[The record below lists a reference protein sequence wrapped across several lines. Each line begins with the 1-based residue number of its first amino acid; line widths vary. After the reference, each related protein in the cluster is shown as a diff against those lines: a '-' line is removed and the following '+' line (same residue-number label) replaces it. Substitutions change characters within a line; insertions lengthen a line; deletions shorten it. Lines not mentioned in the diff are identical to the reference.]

1 MGGGEGE
8 VPVGSINKDRT
19 IEITAS
25 DSLGVAIAAPTVT
38 WATSD
43 LTTMTIVAA
52 TGVARALKLGTV
64 TITATSDGF
73 QKSILASISQV
84 PATLTKTAA
93 TDAQSATV
101 NTALALAPEVTVVDS
116 GNPPI
121 PSRAVT
127 FAVASGGGSGTGG
140 SQISATTGKAAAT
153 SWVLGTV
160 AGANTLGA
168 SPGG

>member
-64 TITATSDGF
+64 TITATSDCF
-73 QKSILASISQV
+73 QKSILASISPG
-84 PATLTKTAA
+84 PATLPKTAA
-93 TDAQSATV
+93 THPPPAPRTTPAS
-101 NTALALAPEVTVVDS
+101 LAP
-116 GNPPI
+116 
-121 PSRAVT
+121 
-127 FAVASGGGSGTGG
+127 
-140 SQISATTGKAAAT
+140 
-153 SWVLGTV
+153 
-160 AGANTLGA
+160 
-168 SPGG
+168 